1 MKDHHLNTF
10 IKFSFNKHL
19 HSTIFNRYFI
29 KLYSKCQNVHEYLPM
44 VVITMVDTHSIRSTK
59 RRKLREER
67 EGEEK
72 IRTRKLEVLKLANL
86 IADVST
92 PSPLFPRVLWQ
103 DIAIKELLV
112 RVRTSTLDECERKLV
127 ILNWI
132 LRLSFL
138 SVGCLRLR
146 KLLQRCFK
154 ERTFSLPLRPLLSF
168 FRLLFFFPFIC
179 SEEKFK

>member
-19 HSTIFNRYFI
+19 HSSISNRYFI
-29 KLYSKCQNVHEYLPM
+29 KLYSKTPKRISTN
-44 VVITMVDTHSIRSTK
+44 VVITMVDTHSIRGTK
-59 RRKLREER
+59 RRKVREES
-67 EGEEK
+67 EGEEE
-72 IRTRKLEVLKLANL
+72 ICTRKLEVLKLANL

-127 ILNWI
+127 ILN
-132 LRLSFL
+132 
-138 SVGCLRLR
+138 
-146 KLLQRCFK
+146 
-154 ERTFSLPLRPLLSF
+154 
-168 FRLLFFFPFIC
+168 
-179 SEEKFK
+179 

>member
-1 MKDHHLNTF
+1 MHG
-10 IKFSFNKHL
+10 
-19 HSTIFNRYFI
+19 
-29 KLYSKCQNVHEYLPM
+29 
-44 VVITMVDTHSIRSTK
+44 TK
-59 RRKLREER
+59 RRKLREES
-67 EGEEK
+67 EGEEE
-72 IRTRKLEVLKLANL
+72 IRRLKRYEKTWGIKVGELDSRRIHPFL
-86 IADVST
+86 
-92 PSPLFPRVLWQ
+92 SPVFLCLHTLSLLFPRVLWQ

-154 ERTFSLPLRPLLSF
+154 ERSLASSSTVA
-168 FRLLFFFPFIC
+168 FFFPSFLSSFSFSFRSFRRKIQIVLRIQRFFGWLFLC
-179 SEEKFK
+179 IYRD